1 MAVKVLIKRKI
12 SDSNKP
18 ALGQLFLKLRILAMQ
33 QQGYIGGE
41 TLKRVDAPNEVLVI
55 SRWQTLDDWSAWL
68 VSSER
73 RDIQDSIDAIT
84 DAQTKFEIYEPC

>member
-12 SDSNKP
+12 SDSKRAN
-18 ALGQLFLKLRILAMQ
+18 LEQLFLKLRILAMQ
-33 QQGYIGGE
+33 QPGYIGGE
-41 TLKRVDAPNEVLVI
+41 TLKRVDVPDESLVI

-68 VSSER
+68 VSFER

>member
-12 SDSNKP
+12 SDVNK
-18 ALGQLFLKLRILAMQ
+18 ADLNQLFLKLRSLAMQ

-55 SRWQTLDDWSAWL
+55 SRWQTIDDWSAWL

>member
-18 ALGQLFLKLRILAMQ
+18 ALEQFFMKLRILAMQ
-33 QQGYIGGE
+33 QPGYIGGE
-41 TLKRVDAPNEVLVI
+41 TLKRVDAPNESLVI

-73 RDIQDSIDAIT
+73 RDIQDRIDAIT
-84 DAQTKFEIYEPC
+84 DAHTKFEIYEPC

>member
-12 SDSNKP
+12 SDVNK
-18 ALGQLFLKLRILAMQ
+18 ADLKQLFLKLRSLATQ

-55 SRWQTLDDWSAWL
+55 SRWQTIDDWSAWL